1 MTNASKNFQA
11 LVDPIN
17 GELCAT
23 VAELKAWLDQFDE
36 NETVEIWRRG
46 YEAELVVTVG
56 TQEWSVDDF
65 SI

>member
-1 MTNASKNFQA
+1 MANASKNFEA

-17 GELCAT
+17 GTLRAT

-36 NETVEIWRRG
+36 NETVEVWRQG
-46 YEAELVVTVG
+46 YEAELMVTVG
-56 TQEWSVDDF
+56 AQEWSVDDF